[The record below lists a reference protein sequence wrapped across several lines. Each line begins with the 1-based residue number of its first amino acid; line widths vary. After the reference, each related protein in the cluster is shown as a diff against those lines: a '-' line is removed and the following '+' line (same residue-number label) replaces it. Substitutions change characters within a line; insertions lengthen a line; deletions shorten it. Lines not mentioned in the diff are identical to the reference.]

1 MPYQVIDKKDGTI
14 MGTYG
19 TRKGADRKADQLD
32 NEYGG
37 YRYKVQ
43 LKKAQAK
50 PKNNN
55 AKLKIA

>member
-1 MPYQVIDKKDGTI
+1 MPYQVVDKKDGTV

-43 LKKAQAK
+43 LKQAK
-50 PKNNN
+50 GKKRNS
-55 AKLKIA
+55 KLRIA